1 MTRPHPWLPEAHDLG
16 PTTSHRIRSW
26 WHRILHPHT
35 AILDRLQRL
44 QITLCPF
51 CDTVNPDPSDNCPR
65 CGL

>member
-16 PTTSHRIRSW
+16 PTTHRIRSW
-26 WHRILHPHT
+26 WHRILHPHA

-51 CDTVNPDPSDNCPR
+51 CDTPNPDPTDNCPR